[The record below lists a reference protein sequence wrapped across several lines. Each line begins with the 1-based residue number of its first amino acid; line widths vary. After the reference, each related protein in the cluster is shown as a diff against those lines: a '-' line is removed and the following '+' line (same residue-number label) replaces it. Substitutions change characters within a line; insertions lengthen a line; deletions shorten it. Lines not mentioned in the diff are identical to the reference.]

1 MKLVILDAYTA
12 NPGDLE
18 WPTFS
23 EFSTVNIY
31 PRTSTDEFY
40 ERCEGASAIL
50 TNKVH
55 LDRSRM
61 ESIPTLKYIG
71 VTATGYN
78 IIDIETAKDLGITV
92 CNVPEYCSTSVAQ
105 ATFSL
110 ILELCNHT
118 GQHNLAVKSGDWT
131 QSPDFCFWQKPLIEL
146 AGKTF
151 GIVGYGNIGQ
161 AVIRIAQAF
170 GMKTIVHTRTEY
182 ASPLVEFVD
191 KKTLFENSDIIS
203 LHCPLTDKTDKL
215 VDEYHLSL
223 MKKDAYIINTSRG
236 ALIDENALA
245 HALNNDRI
253 AGAGLDVLG
262 LEPPSEDNPLLKAK
276 NTIITPHV
284 AWATHSARKRLIEIS
299 YNNLISFLNGQPI
312 NCLTQ

>member
-1 MKLVILDAYTA
+1 
-12 NPGDLE
+12 
-18 WPTFS
+18 
-23 EFSTVNIY
+23 
-31 PRTSTDEFY
+31 
-40 ERCEGASAIL
+40 
-50 TNKVH
+50 
-55 LDRSRM
+55 
-61 ESIPTLKYIG
+61 
-71 VTATGYN
+71 
-78 IIDIETAKDLGITV
+78 
-92 CNVPEYCSTSVAQ
+92 VAQ